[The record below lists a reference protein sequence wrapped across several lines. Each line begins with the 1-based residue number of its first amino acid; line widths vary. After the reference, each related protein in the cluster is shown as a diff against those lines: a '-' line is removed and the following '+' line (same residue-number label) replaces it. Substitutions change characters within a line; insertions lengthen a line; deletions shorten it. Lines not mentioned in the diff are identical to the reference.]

1 MIGCPAV
8 GHDRRHAAAAAV
20 SDHLQVPSLVLLLG
34 RTASA
39 KDVELLVLRREVAVL
54 RRTNPTP
61 SLTGSTALRPATPDC
76 ATPHSV
82 SRSRWRRDPPPLNIR
97 GKGWS
102 GSWSG
107 EAWSETGAVI
117 VPALR

>member
-1 MIGCPAV
+1 MPLRLLYLIF
-8 GHDRRHAAAAAV
+8 
-20 SDHLQVPSLVLLLG
+20 LQVPSLVLLLG

-61 SLTGSTALRPATPDC
+61 SLTGSTALRPATRLRDT
-76 ATPHSV
+76 AQRV
-82 SRSRWRRDPPPLNIR
+82 AEQVAARSTTLNIR